1 MRRILVATLV
11 LIPVLAQAQAST
23 STEPKPSPAT
33 ANLVA
38 KATPPA
44 ALHAAKP
51 SDTTTAPKPA
61 LHESVTERIEAFY
74 LDDPTSRGL
83 GDTYLLMGDDHA
95 DNAPKLIHI
104 VETDVPQE
112 LASAPI
118 KVSVRMM
125 VDSHGVP
132 QNITIEHSAGA
143 VLDQKTLEAVK
154 QYRFKPATVN
164 HVPVDAEV
172 NVDIKIQKQ

>member
-11 LIPVLAQAQAST
+11 LIPVLAHAQAST
-23 STEPKPSPAT
+23 STEPKPSPAPAT
-33 ANLVA
+33 LVA
-38 KATPPA
+38 KANPPA
-44 ALHAAKP
+44 AMHAAKP
-51 SDTTTAPKPA
+51 SDTTVTPKPT
-61 LHESVTERIEAFY
+61 LHETVTERIEAFY
-74 LDDPTSRGL
+74 LDDPTRG
-83 GDTYLLMGDDHA
+83 GISDTYLLMGDDHA
-95 DNAPKLIHI
+95 DNAPKLIHV

-118 KVSVRMM
+118 NISVRMM
-125 VDSHGVP
+125 VDSRGVP
-132 QNITIEHSAGA
+132 QNLIVEHSAGA